1 MMGPGKGTTVRKIVI
16 FGPYKSGTTALF
28 YKIKNSLQGDIRTL
42 FEPDEYVPVEGDDK
56 RWVLAKTIL
65 GVEDGPRRVKCETF
79 MEFQKKVCLVRDPR
93 DLVISGMLFTIQQEP
108 SLYNDDES
116 MLKILKI
123 LRQKEKS
130 PESISVCGLFRYI
143 IEASANHRFEDV
155 VGWIARQYRW
165 LLEFERQLQNHFL
178 LKYENFVD
186 GKTKGLED
194 YLGLPLKGK
203 GVVDAVHDHVPRT
216 MGYNNWKNW
225 FLEADIDFFKPL
237 FEEYIR
243 YYGYAG
249 GWELNRRKMI
259 PVEHCSEYVE
269 RTVNKKRKT
278 PIS

>member
-1 MMGPGKGTTVRKIVI
+1 MEPVKETTVQRIVI

-28 YKIKNSLQGDIRTL
+28 YKIRNSLPGDIRTL
-42 FEPDEYVPVEGDDK
+42 FEQDEYVPDELDDK

-65 GVEDGPRRVKCETF
+65 GVEDGPPRVKCKTF
-79 MEFQKKVCLVRDPR
+79 MEFEKKVCLVRDPR
-93 DLVISGMLFTIQQEP
+93 DLVISGMLFTVQQEP

-116 MLKILKI
+116 LLRILKI
-123 LRQKEKS
+123 LRQKENN
-130 PESISVCGLFRYI
+130 PDSISVSGLFKYI

-165 LLEFERQLQNHFL
+165 LLEFESQLENHFVV
-178 LKYENFVD
+178 KYEDLVD
-186 GKTKGLED
+186 GNIEGLED
-194 YLGLPLKGK
+194 YLEFPLKGK
-203 GVVDAVHDHVPRT
+203 GVVDSVHDHVPRT

-225 FLEADIDFFKPL
+225 FLKADIDFFKPL
-237 FEEYIR
+237 FGEYIR
-243 YYGYAG
+243 HYGYARE
-249 GWELNRRKMI
+249 WELNRRQII